1 MNQRNTRAMVE
12 TAFVSTIVVML
23 TVIGAVVPFMLFLA
37 TIVAPAGI
45 SVTGI
50 RWGSRYSCIASVLAF
65 MMVALFLGVPI
76 AANTVLIYSLPSIF
90 LGEAFR
96 SNWSFRKLIIVPALA
111 LFLMLF
117 VQMLMV
123 QGFGSFDLVNLGQNM
138 NAELKNSMLE
148 AVRQQAAPQEQIDT
162 MVAQVNRTF
171 AMADQVMIVIVFWGC
186 VLMTYILAK
195 LVSYIARRTDTLHR
209 VLPPMD
215 TWRMP
220 IWGAGVLAIGII
232 LVYGLS
238 YIGYEQTVLKDV
250 GMNLGLFGAAICFV
264 NGVTCLIAIMKA
276 YELGNFFQFAIIFFL
291 YVMSPYSLVIYG
303 IFDMFLDMRS
313 RFNKRL
319 P

>member
-65 MMVALFLGVPI
+65 MMVSLFLGVPI
-76 AANTVLIYSLPSIF
+76 AANTILIYSLPSIF

-117 VQMLMV
+117 VQLLMV
-123 QGFGSFDLVNLGQNM
+123 QGFGPFDLVNLGQNM
-138 NAELKNSMLE
+138 NVELKNSMLE
-148 AVRQQAAPQEQIDT
+148 AVRQQAVPQEQIDT
-162 MVAQVNRTF
+162 MVAQINRTF
-171 AMADQVMIVIVFWGC
+171 AMADRIMLAIVFC
-186 VLMTYILAK
+186 VCVSMIYILAR

-209 VLPPMD
+209 VLPTMD

-220 IWGAGVLAIGII
+220 IWGAGILAIGII
-232 LVYGLS
+232 LVYGMS
-238 YIGYEQTVLKDV
+238 YIGYEQTVLNDI
-250 GMNLGLFGAAICFV
+250 GMNLGLFGAAICLV

-276 YELGNFFQFAIIFFL
+276 YGLGNFLQFIIIFFL

>member
-1 MNQRNTRAMVE
+1 ME

-65 MMVALFLGVPI
+65 MMVSLFLGVPI
-76 AANTVLIYSLPSIF
+76 AANTILIYSLPSIF

-117 VQMLMV
+117 VQLLMV

-138 NAELKNSMLE
+138 NVELKNSMLE
-148 AVRQQAAPQEQIDT
+148 AVRQQAVPQEQIDT
-162 MVAQVNRTF
+162 MVAQINRTF
-171 AMADQVMIVIVFWGC
+171 AMADRIMLAIVFC
-186 VLMTYILAK
+186 VCVSMIYILAR

-209 VLPPMD
+209 VLPTMD

-220 IWGAGVLAIGII
+220 IWGAGILAIGII

-238 YIGYEQTVLKDV
+238 YIGYEQTVFNDI
-250 GMNLGLFGAAICFV
+250 GMNLGLFGAAICLV

-276 YELGNFFQFAIIFFL
+276 YGLGNFLQFIIIFFL

>member
-276 YELGNFFQFAIIFFL
+276 YELGNFFQFVIIFFL

>member
-1 MNQRNTRAMVE
+1 ME

>member
-1 MNQRNTRAMVE
+1 ME

-65 MMVALFLGVPI
+65 MMVSLFLGVPI
-76 AANTVLIYSLPSIF
+76 AANTILIYSLPSIF

-117 VQMLMV
+117 VQLLMV

-138 NAELKNSMLE
+138 NVELKNSMLE
-148 AVRQQAAPQEQIDT
+148 AVRQQAVPQEQIDT
-162 MVAQVNRTF
+162 MVAQINRTF
-171 AMADQVMIVIVFWGC
+171 AMADRIMLAIVFC
-186 VLMTYILAK
+186 VCVSMIYILAR

-209 VLPPMD
+209 VLPTMD

-220 IWGAGVLAIGII
+220 IWGAGILAIGII
-232 LVYGLS
+232 LVYGMS
-238 YIGYEQTVLKDV
+238 YIGYEQTVLNDI
-250 GMNLGLFGAAICFV
+250 GMNLGLFGAAICLV

-276 YELGNFFQFAIIFFL
+276 YGLGNFLQFIIIFFL

>member
-12 TAFVSTIVVML
+12 TAFVSIIVVML

-65 MMVALFLGVPI
+65 MMVSLFLGVPI
-76 AANTVLIYSLPSIF
+76 AANTILIYSLPSIF

-117 VQMLMV
+117 VQLLMV

-138 NAELKNSMLE
+138 NVELKNSMLE
-148 AVRQQAAPQEQIDT
+148 AVRQQAVPQEQIDT
-162 MVAQVNRTF
+162 MVAQINRTF
-171 AMADQVMIVIVFWGC
+171 AMADRIMLAILFCVCVSMI
-186 VLMTYILAK
+186 YILAR

-209 VLPPMD
+209 VLPTMD

-220 IWGAGVLAIGII
+220 IWGAGILAIGII

-238 YIGYEQTVLKDV
+238 YIGYEQTVLNDV
-250 GMNLGLFGAAICFV
+250 GMNLGLLGAAICLV

-276 YELGNFFQFAIIFFL
+276 YGLGNFLQFIIIFFL

>member
-1 MNQRNTRAMVE
+1 ME

-65 MMVALFLGVPI
+65 MMVSLFLGVPI
-76 AANTVLIYSLPSIF
+76 AANTILIYSLPSIF

-117 VQMLMV
+117 VQLLMV

-138 NAELKNSMLE
+138 NVELKNSMLE
-148 AVRQQAAPQEQIDT
+148 AVRQQAVPQEQIDT
-162 MVAQVNRTF
+162 MVAQINRTF
-171 AMADQVMIVIVFWGC
+171 AMADRIMLALVFCVCVSMI
-186 VLMTYILAK
+186 YILAR

-209 VLPPMD
+209 VLPTMD

-220 IWGAGVLAIGII
+220 IWGAGILAIGII

-238 YIGYEQTVLKDV
+238 YIGYEQTVLNDV
-250 GMNLGLFGAAICFV
+250 GMNLGLLGAAICLV

-276 YELGNFFQFAIIFFL
+276 YGLGNFLQFIIIFFL

>member
-50 RWGSRYSCIASVLAF
+50 RWSSRYSCIASVLAF
-65 MMVALFLGVPI
+65 MMVSLFLGVPI
-76 AANTVLIYSLPSIF
+76 AANTILIYSLPSIF

-117 VQMLMV
+117 VQLLMV

-138 NAELKNSMLE
+138 NVELKNSMLE
-148 AVRQQAAPQEQIDT
+148 AVRQQAVPQEQIDT
-162 MVAQVNRTF
+162 MVAQINRTF
-171 AMADQVMIVIVFWGC
+171 AMADRIMLAIVFC
-186 VLMTYILAK
+186 VCVSMIYILAR

-209 VLPPMD
+209 VLPTMD

-220 IWGAGVLAIGII
+220 IWGAGILAIGII
-232 LVYGLS
+232 LVYGMS
-238 YIGYEQTVLKDV
+238 YIGYEQTVLNDI
-250 GMNLGLFGAAICFV
+250 GMNLGLFGAAICLV

-276 YELGNFFQFAIIFFL
+276 YGLGNFLQFIIIFFL

>member
-1 MNQRNTRAMVE
+1 ME

-23 TVIGAVVPFMLFLA
+23 TVIGAVLPFMLFLA

-65 MMVALFLGVPI
+65 MMVSLFLGVPI
-76 AANTVLIYSLPSIF
+76 AANTILIYSLPSIF

-117 VQMLMV
+117 VQLLMV

-138 NAELKNSMLE
+138 NVELKNSMLE
-148 AVRQQAAPQEQIDT
+148 AVRQQAVPQEQIDT
-162 MVAQVNRTF
+162 MVAQINRTF
-171 AMADQVMIVIVFWGC
+171 AMADRIMLAIVFC
-186 VLMTYILAK
+186 VCVSMIYILAR

-209 VLPPMD
+209 VLPTMD

-220 IWGAGVLAIGII
+220 IWGAGILAIGII

-238 YIGYEQTVLKDV
+238 YIGYEQTVLNDI
-250 GMNLGLFGAAICFV
+250 GMNLGLFGAAICLV

-276 YELGNFFQFAIIFFL
+276 YGLGNFLQFIIIFFL

>member
-65 MMVALFLGVPI
+65 MMVSIFLGVPI
-76 AANTVLIYSLPSIF
+76 AANTILIYSLPSIF

-117 VQMLMV
+117 VQLLMA

-138 NAELKNSMLE
+138 NAGLKNSMLE

-162 MVAQVNRTF
+162 MVAQINRTF
-171 AMADQVMIVIVFWGC
+171 AMAGRIMIAFVFCAC
-186 VLMTYILAK
+186 VLMTYILAR
-195 LVSYIARRTDTLHR
+195 LVSYIARRTNTLHR
-209 VLPPMD
+209 VLPTMD

-220 IWGAGVLAIGII
+220 IWGTGILAIGII
-232 LVYGLS
+232 LVYGLPH
-238 YIGYEQTVLKDV
+238 IGYEQTVLNDI

-276 YELGNFFQFAIIFFL
+276 YGLGSFFQFVIIFFL

>member
-65 MMVALFLGVPI
+65 MMVSLFLGVPI
-76 AANTVLIYSLPSIF
+76 AANTILIYSLPSIF

-117 VQMLMV
+117 VQLLMV

-138 NAELKNSMLE
+138 NVELKNSMLE
-148 AVRQQAAPQEQIDT
+148 AVRQQAVPQEQIDT
-162 MVAQVNRTF
+162 MVAQINRTF
-171 AMADQVMIVIVFWGC
+171 AMADRIMLAIVFC
-186 VLMTYILAK
+186 VCVSMIYILAR

-209 VLPPMD
+209 VLPTMD

-220 IWGAGVLAIGII
+220 IWGAGILAIGII
-232 LVYGLS
+232 LVYGMP
-238 YIGYEQTVLKDV
+238 YIGYEQTVLNDI
-250 GMNLGLFGAAICFV
+250 GMNLGLFGAAICLV

-276 YELGNFFQFAIIFFL
+276 YGLGNFLQFTIIFFL

>member
-276 YELGNFFQFAIIFFL
+276 YGLGSFFQFAIIFFL